1 MFLQSCNIAAVEYD
15 LSGCRARLAADHI
28 KRRGFARAVGTDQAS
43 QFALANRKM
52 QAGNGKKAAEVD
64 SNVTQFENS
73 HRLVSSHPAR
83 ILVRLGAGRAEVPD
97 RCSVFGARP
106 SGIMS
111 IRPMSPRGRN
121 STTAMKSAPIMRV
134 QVSKNAG
141 VSERLPCTPV
151 TMIAPN
157 ADPSSE

>member
-83 ILVRLGAGRAEVPD
+83 ILVRPRFAPGGLLSRAPKD
-97 RCSVFGARP
+97 GGGARAAPPRMQQRLAAP
-106 SGIMS
+106 SG
-111 IRPMSPRGRN
+111 RPDAALRFVALPVARHRSSPPGSRPR
-121 STTAMKSAPIMRV
+121 
-134 QVSKNAG
+134 AG
-141 VSERLPCTPV
+141 
-151 TMIAPN
+151 
-157 ADPSSE
+157 PSCLLET